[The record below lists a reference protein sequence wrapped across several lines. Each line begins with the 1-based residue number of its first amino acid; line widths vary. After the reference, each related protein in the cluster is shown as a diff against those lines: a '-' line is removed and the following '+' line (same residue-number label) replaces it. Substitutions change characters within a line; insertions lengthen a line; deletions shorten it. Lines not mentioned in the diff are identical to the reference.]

1 MGKRTYI
8 AVAGNIGAGKSSLV
22 EWLCRTYGVSP
33 FFEPNEAN
41 PYLADFYQ
49 DMKTWAFKSQLFF
62 LTHKFRIH
70 QELDRTSGVV
80 VQDRTIFED
89 AEIFARALH
98 VQRCIDQRDFKTYS
112 ELYQTILRS
121 LRPPDLLIYLHCP
134 LRTLRQRINKRGRKM
149 EQNIKTSYLRRIED
163 LYCDWIEHYKLSPVV
178 TIETGQMDYLTDLVH
193 RLDVMRRIEKYL

>member
-22 EWLCRTYGVSP
+22 DWLCRTYGVAP

-41 PYLADFYQ
+41 PYLSDFYQ
-49 DMKTWAFKSQLFF
+49 DMKAWAFKSQLFF

-70 QELDRTSGVV
+70 QELDRTSGTV
-80 VQDRTIFED
+80 VQDRTIYED

-98 VQRCIDQRDFKTYS
+98 MQRCIDQRDFRTYS

-134 LRTLRQRINKRGRKM
+134 LRTLRQRIAHRGRKM
-149 EQNIKTSYLRRIED
+149 EQNIKPSYLRRIED
-163 LYCDWIEHYKLSPVV
+163 LYADWIGGYKLSPVL
-178 TIETGQMDYLTDLVH
+178 TIETGQLDYLTDLVH

>member
-70 QELDRTSGVV
+70 QELDRTTGTV

-98 VQRCIDQRDFKTYS
+98 MQRCIDQRDFKTYS

-134 LRTLRQRINKRGRKM
+134 LRTLHQRIAHRGRKM
-149 EQNIKTSYLRRIED
+149 EQGIKSSYLRRIED
-163 LYCDWIEHYKLSPVV
+163 LYAEWIGQYKLSPVL